1 VSFTFLRSGGGRFQI
16 GDQALA
22 ILMAHRQLQPA
33 SKEAGGILLGRLLL
47 DSDDA
52 IADEVSHP
60 VATDRRGRFFFRRSR
75 ARAQERVTAAWVGAK
90 RTSQYLGEWHT
101 HPQGDPIPSN
111 EDLSD
116 WSRLLRVTVCE
127 HTGLF
132 FVIVGLKQIRVWE
145 AIEIPAP

>member
-1 VSFTFLRSGGGRFQI
+1 
-16 GDQALA
+16 
-22 ILMAHRQLQPA
+22 
-33 SKEAGGILLGRLLL
+33 
-47 DSDDA
+47 
-52 IADEVSHP
+52 
-60 VATDRRGRFFFRRSR
+60 
-75 ARAQERVTAAWVGAK
+75 VTAAWVGAK